1 MRIGPIVHYL
11 IKRLIYFVILLFGVS
26 LIVFLAMR
34 LVPGDPIVHLAGPFA
49 TEKQRDQ
56 IRQSY
61 GLDQPMV
68 VQYTKWLGKAL
79 RGDLG
84 RSMQLRVPVTELL
97 VVKLLNTLL
106 LVAGAI
112 IIAIGIGW
120 SLGIAAGLNPSSWID
135 KLALVVSLAG
145 ISLPAFWFGMILII
159 TFAINLNIFP
169 ASGIVNQRG
178 TGGGFLD
185 LLWHLILPAITTAVL
200 PAGMLVRMTRT
211 AVLDITRM
219 PFVNALFARGL
230 PQNLITRH
238 VVRNAFP
245 TILNV
250 TGMQAG
256 FLLTAA
262 IFTEVVF
269 NWPGLGLQIYTAV
282 TAQDYTVVQGAVLMV
297 AFMFLVFNIVVDILR
312 PMFDPRIMLT

>member
-1 MRIGPIVHYL
+1 MARYL
-11 IKRLIYFVILLFGVS
+11 IKRALYFVILLFGVS
-26 LIVFLAMR
+26 VIVFAAMR

-49 TEKQRDQ
+49 TEAQREE
-56 IRQSY
+56 IRKDY
-61 GLDQPMV
+61 GLDQPLV
-68 VQYTKWLGKAL
+68 VQYARWLEKAVQ
-79 RGDLG
+79 GDLG
-84 RSMQLRVPVTELL
+84 RSMQLHVPVMELL
-97 VVKLLNTLL
+97 ITKLFNTLL

-112 IIAIGIGW
+112 VIAIGIGW
-120 SLGIAAGLNPSSWID
+120 TLGIAAGLNPNSWID
-135 KLALVVSLAG
+135 KAALVFSLAG

-159 TFAINLNIFP
+159 AFAINLGLFP
-169 ASGIVNQRG
+169 ASGIEGQRG
-178 TGGGFLD
+178 DGGGLVD
-185 LLWHLILPAITTAVL
+185 VLWHLVLPAVATAVL

-211 AVLDITRM
+211 AVIDITRM
-219 PFVNALFARGL
+219 PFVNALYARGL
-230 PQNLITRH
+230 PRKVITRH

-282 TAQDYTVVQGAVLMV
+282 TAQDYTVVQGAVLFV
-297 AFMFLVFNIVVDILR
+297 SFMFLVFNILVDVLR
-312 PMFDPRIMLT
+312 PLFDPRIALT